1 MSWPVLGDRG
11 GPVPVVFRSFFRFGI
26 PMSFPSPAVLLAL
39 RNTIGRRTILE
50 LEIGQSIRT
59 VETKGGQDVPE
70 VVLKFV

>member
-1 MSWPVLGDRG
+1 
-11 GPVPVVFRSFFRFGI
+11 
-26 PMSFPSPAVLLAL
+26 MSFPSPAVPPLLSL

>member
-1 MSWPVLGDRG
+1 MFP
-11 GPVPVVFRSFFRFGI
+11 SFFRFGI
-26 PMSFPSPAVLLAL
+26 PMSFPSPAVPPLLSL